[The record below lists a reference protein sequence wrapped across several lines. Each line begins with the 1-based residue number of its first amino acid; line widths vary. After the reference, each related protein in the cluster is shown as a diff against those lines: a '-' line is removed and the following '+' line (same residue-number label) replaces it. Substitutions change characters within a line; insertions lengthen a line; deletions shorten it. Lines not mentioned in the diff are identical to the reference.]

1 MLGWLGTWRNRWRIH
16 QAVRRGLRLGH
27 NVRIIGRCD
36 FGSEPYLV
44 RISDDVTVSFDTAF
58 ITHDG
63 GTWIFRDEAQYRGVT
78 SYGPIRVDEG
88 CFIGARCIILPG
100 VRIGARS
107 LIGAGAVVTRD
118 IPPDS
123 VAAGVP
129 ARVLMTRQ
137 QYIDKCVAS
146 QQRISPQDK
155 RKALTT
161 LFGEF
166 LDST

>member
-1 MLGWLGTWRNRWRIH
+1 MLGWLVSLRDRLRINK
-16 QAVRRGLRLGH
+16 VVKRGLRLGH

-44 RISDDVTVSFDTAF
+44 RIGNHVTVSFDVAF

-63 GTWIFRDEAQYRGVT
+63 GTWIFRDEAQYRGIT
-78 SYGPIRVDEG
+78 RYGPIRVDDG

-100 VRIGARS
+100 VRIGSRS
-107 LIGAGAVVTRD
+107 LIGAGSVVTRD

-146 QQRISPQDK
+146 QQRVSPVGKQ
-155 RKALTT
+155 AT
-161 LFGEF
+161 LARMFGDF
-166 LDST
+166 LD